1 MRVLSEMFLRIFHIF
16 RNIWLIMFEIF
27 YPVYYY
33 IINMLNIKKRIVMMQ
48 EIDND
53 DKKSTLKEE
62 SSQGI
67 NFLPIWRARCI
78 TPYNPELLPSE
89 AVPLREEVNQNH
101 NHYHHYIRQFMSFQ
115 ILYCNHCSNE
125 LF

>member
-1 MRVLSEMFLRIFHIF
+1 
-16 RNIWLIMFEIF
+16 
-27 YPVYYY
+27 
-33 IINMLNIKKRIVMMQ
+33 MQ
-48 EIDND
+48 ETDND

-62 SSQGI
+62 SFQRI

-89 AVPLREEVNQNH
+89 AVSLQEEVNQNH
-101 NHYHHYIRQFMSFQ
+101 NHYHHICDNSCRFLVQ
-115 ILYCNHCSNE
+115 LYCNHCSNE